1 MSDVAGNAA
10 RNAFNAQL
18 ASVMESLLAAAV
30 CEISRIFEGSLSDS
44 RAEAERSR
52 EEVTLLNR
60 KLEALEGRLK
70 EAGEG
75 AGVTFDPSSFALAP
89 DAGFGAGACLSGGP
103 QVDPQRGGDEAGQVK
118 DELQVTE
125 LESVSFFQDGAE
137 LDRVHVK
144 EESAVEDPEP
154 RPVEGKGREGAG
166 APGVSA
172 HLRPASDASLAG
184 KRTAFHLHTLTHPT
198 AEQCVSVHPTAAGDG
213 TVRWTVVPGAGPGP
227 VLAQK
232 PAEGPA
238 AAGLGC
244 VPHQPLPSRPGCV
257 AKGWGNTVLS
267 GDAAGGSG
275 HGVRTRLSPAPSH
288 AHRNGHAHRPAH
300 DHAPKSALS
309 CAHRPVP
316 GQRTAP
322 DHTHRPPPAAPE
334 GAPTNGWAGKAGVP
348 CLVGREAPV
357 QPVHPP
363 PGGQLEGL
371 DPEVGFV
378 RSPYS
383 ATNSVPAVQRY
394 HLSPGGALRGG
405 RPNTCPVAKVKLKAP
420 LSAVGR
426 ERPYSCPYCGKAFFY
441 PSQQRRHLLRHTG
454 ERLHPCAQCEKS
466 FVTPSELSVH
476 VRVHTGEKPYA
487 CLHCGKRFNR
497 TGNLRAHE
505 RDVHLGKRPF
515 SCAECG
521 KTFAQKGNLRT
532 HQQRVHQSQRHLPST
547 ERERL

>member
-75 AGVTFDPSSFALAP
+75 AGVTFDPSGFALAP
-89 DAGFGAGACLSGGP
+89 DAGIGFGAGACLSGGP
-103 QVDPQRGGDEAGQVK
+103 QVDPQQGGRGWPGEGRAAG
-118 DELQVTE
+118 
-125 LESVSFFQDGAE
+125 DGAGVGQ
-137 LDRVHVK
+137 LL
-144 EESAVEDPEP
+144 P
-154 RPVEGKGREGAG
+154 GRCGAG
-166 APGVSA
+166 PGTRQRGVSA
-172 HLRPASDASLAG
+172 HLRPASDASLA
-184 KRTAFHLHTLTHPT
+184 A
-198 AEQCVSVHPTAAGDG
+198 VGDG

-348 CLVGREAPV
+348 CLGGREAPV

-383 ATNSVPAVQRY
+383 ATNSVPAVQ
-394 HLSPGGALRGG
+394 
-405 RPNTCPVAKVKLKAP
+405 
-420 LSAVGR
+420 R